1 MLVDGPFDSTVRK
14 SKDSSGNIKEFFV
27 LSGMKVNR
35 EENRFG
41 GMNALYNTKVIH
53 VHRTF
58 LKNQNEYHLT
68 LK

>member
-41 GMNALYNTKVIH
+41 GMNVLYNTKVIH
-53 VHRTF
+53 VYRTF
-58 LKNQNEYHLT
+58 VKYNC
-68 LK
+68 